1 MMKTSKLR
9 TCFGLPV
16 LLAALLVMVTV
27 TEVKAQSRMVIEPV
41 SKNDKQ
47 TKPVNDK
54 GLSLFR
60 GLSMGKGGFMVR
72 QFQGKTAQRSADNAK
87 LIKVDEDFSL
97 MMAGTEDT
105 PDEEMICDN
114 EWNIPDTYFH
124 QSGWTGMGVQQAG
137 GTCALAYPDYG
148 GVINTPIGDYS
159 GTISIS
165 FRVKAL
171 DNNNNDKVRVMVG
184 LCYDLKSAQI
194 LYYESV
200 TAKKGEWTD
209 YSFTFDCEYGG
220 EDAFVQFNCY
230 DYILLDDVKVEK
242 DQSILA
248 EPMLMSATDF
258 TYDGFTAN
266 WGSVGGATDYL
277 LTVYKKTAISDG
289 DMAFDE
295 DFTTV
300 ATSLPE
306 GWTMA
311 CSDDATELLYSDEQA
326 GISNAIKMA
335 NGDTIC
341 MPDNGG
347 TLLSLEFDVIEG
359 NIPFDKYGARG
370 TIFLEG
376 WDGYRWHNEGYIYAS
391 NFNFEDDNKVH
402 HIIMTNDV
410 AGNYSSLRL
419 RVENLDEGAFFA
431 IDNFKWETTAP
442 TVHDYLFEDKVV
454 EETSYTLTG
463 LDPEADYYYTVR
475 AHNAE
480 TGMVS
485 SGPTQCM
492 DAFGV
497 AMPHIKEATEV
508 DARGGYTANWEPAPK
523 ATSYMISNY
532 DVYTATGTI
541 TDYVVLSEDFS
552 ALDGNGFTPQE
563 PYAFN
568 NMSMKSFDDFTN
580 YSGWYGFLSGVA
592 DGAIGAV
599 GVPELGIAGQL
610 QSPELTLC
618 NNGGTFH
625 IKVSACGMYDGD
637 VLYIYT
643 AKGMRGIACDLLT
656 DYHTFEADIE
666 GGEMD
671 DILVFETAYN
681 TPFFITDIEVTQ
693 TLNEGDKVYTL
704 IDEAREEGN
713 QASSHRFSGLAR
725 EDGHTYAY
733 AVNAIYKRYF
743 DTVWS
748 ERTER
753 MEVDLNGTSGIN
765 EAAVTTVNDRHAVIR
780 YTIDGRRISQ
790 PTKGINIV
798 RGADG
803 KYRKMVKR

>member
-1 MMKTSKLR
+1 MSV
-9 TCFGLPV
+9 P
-16 LLAALLVMVTV
+16 
-27 TEVKAQSRMVIEPV
+27 
-41 SKNDKQ
+41 N
-47 TKPVNDK
+47 K
-54 GLSLFR
+54 GCTLFR
-60 GLSMGKGGFMVR
+60 GLSMGKGGIIVPK
-72 QFQGKTAQRSADNAK
+72 FQGKTAQRSANNAMQ
-87 LIKVDEDFSL
+87 IKVDEDFSL
-97 MMAGTEDT
+97 MTAGTEDT
-105 PDEEMICDN
+105 PDDAMICDN
-114 EWNIPDTYFH
+114 LWNIPDTYFH
-124 QSGWTGMGVQQAG
+124 QPGWTGMGVQQAG
-137 GTCALAYPDYG
+137 GTCALAYPNYG

-165 FRVKAL
+165 FRTKAL
-171 DNNNNDKVRVMVG
+171 DNNNNDNVRLSVG
-184 LCYDLKSAQI
+184 LCYDIKSASI
-194 LYYESV
+194 LTYKTV

-209 YSFTFDCEYGG
+209 YSITFECDYGG

-230 DYILLDDVKVEK
+230 DYIVLDDVKVEK

-248 EPMLMSATDF
+248 EPVLKSATDF

-277 LTVYKKTAISDG
+277 LTVYKKTAQSDD

-295 DFTTV
+295 DFSTV
-300 ATSLPE
+300 ATGLPE
-306 GWTMA
+306 GWTMTRG
-311 CSDDATELLYSDEQA
+311 DDTTDLLYSDEQS
-326 GISNAIKMA
+326 GISDAIKIA

-359 NIPFDKYGARG
+359 NIPFDEYGAKG
-370 TIFLEG
+370 TIILEG
-376 WDGYRWHNEGYIYAS
+376 WDGYRWNNEGYIFAS
-391 NFNFEDDNKVH
+391 NFNLEDDNKVH
-402 HIIMTNDV
+402 HIIKTNDV
-410 AGNYSSLRL
+410 AGNYSSLRF
-419 RVENLDEGAFFA
+419 RVEKLDEGAFFA

-454 EETSYTLTG
+454 EETSYTLTD

-480 TGMVS
+480 TGVVS
-485 SGPTQCM
+485 LGPTQCM

-497 AMPHIKEATEV
+497 AKPYLKEATEV

-523 ATSYMISNY
+523 ATSYLISNY
-532 DVYTATGTI
+532 DVYTATETI
-541 TDYVVLSEDFS
+541 TDHVVLIEDFS
-552 ALDGNGFTPQE
+552 ALDGNGYTPQE

-568 NMSMKSFDDFTN
+568 NTTMESLDEFTD

-599 GVPELGIAGQL
+599 GVPEFGIAGQL

-625 IKVSACGMYDGD
+625 IKVSACGMYEGE

-643 AKGMRGIACDLLT
+643 AKGMKGIACDLLT
-656 DYHTFEADIE
+656 DYQTFEADIE
-666 GGEMD
+666 DGEMD
-671 DILVFETAYN
+671 DILVFETEYN

-704 IDEAREEGN
+704 IEEAREEGN
-713 QASSHRFSGLAR
+713 QASSHRFSGLSR
-725 EDGHTYAY
+725 EECHTYAY
-733 AVNAIYKRYF
+733 AVNSIYKRYF

-753 MEVDLNGTSGIN
+753 MEVDLNESAGIN
-765 EAAVTTVNDRHAVIR
+765 DATITTDYDQHAEIF
-780 YTIDGRRISQ
+780 YTIDGSRISQ
-790 PTKGINIV
+790 PAKGINIV

-803 KYRKMVKR
+803 KYRKMVKF